1 MSQSFQ
7 LKHKQVQQL
16 NQTMQ
21 QSLRVLQ
28 MSGIELEREV
38 EDWLEDNPLLE
49 RQETPEVALEPSRL
63 SAATPSS
70 NQVGGDDA
78 EDIWST
84 IAAEEDFIDYMHK
97 QVCEHP
103 LNDIQAARVHILI
116 DFLDDQGYLKESL
129 SEVIDNTP
137 LEWML
142 EEDDLQEA
150 LDCLQNF
157 DPAGVAAKDL
167 ADSLLLQLQRLP
179 VSLNRQCAAKIV
191 ETHLDEI
198 GYSQAQN
205 IVKFKKNNP
214 EYESATV
221 QTALNMLSNLNP
233 YPAYGF
239 ASPEPTAYVQPDVWV
254 REEKSEWM
262 VVYNQAAWPNI
273 HLNRDFCEALEA
285 IDEVDKIW
293 KEKLQ
298 EAKQKLETLHLR
310 KSTVLRLAEYV
321 VRHQQD
327 FFVFGEIGLVP
338 MLLKD
343 AAQALELAE
352 STISRA
358 VNHKYLACPRGVFA
372 LSYFFSQAVSAADGE
387 EGTSQNAV
395 KAMIAQLIEDE
406 DKKKPYSDEALSKL
420 LKLQGVDIARR
431 TVAKYREVLDIPPT
445 SQRKVNQVF

>member
-221 QTALNMLSNLNP
+221 QTALNMLCYLKP

-372 LSYFFSQAVSAADGE
+372 LRYFFSQAVSAADGE

>member
-1 MSQSFQ
+1 
-7 LKHKQVQQL
+7 
-16 NQTMQ
+16 
-21 QSLRVLQ
+21 
-28 MSGIELEREV
+28 
-38 EDWLEDNPLLE
+38 
-49 RQETPEVALEPSRL
+49 
-63 SAATPSS
+63 
-70 NQVGGDDA
+70 
-78 EDIWST
+78 
-84 IAAEEDFIDYMHK
+84 
-97 QVCEHP
+97 
-103 LNDIQAARVHILI
+103 
-116 DFLDDQGYLKESL
+116 
-129 SEVIDNTP
+129 
-137 LEWML
+137 
-142 EEDDLQEA
+142 
-150 LDCLQNF
+150 
-157 DPAGVAAKDL
+157 
-167 ADSLLLQLQRLP
+167 
-179 VSLNRQCAAKIV
+179 
-191 ETHLDEI
+191 
-198 GYSQAQN
+198 
-205 IVKFKKNNP
+205 
-214 EYESATV
+214 
-221 QTALNMLSNLNP
+221 MLSNLNP

-372 LSYFFSQAVSAADGE
+372 LRYFFSQAVSAADGE